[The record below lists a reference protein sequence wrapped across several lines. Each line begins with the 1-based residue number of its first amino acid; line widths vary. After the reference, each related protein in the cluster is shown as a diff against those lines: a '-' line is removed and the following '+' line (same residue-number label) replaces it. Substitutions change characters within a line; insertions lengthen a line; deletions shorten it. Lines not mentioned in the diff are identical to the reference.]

1 MDRINF
7 IERLKDSLYATDYKA
22 IKHSEGLI
30 TDVDYLETKLE
41 RQAIRD
47 QINQIEQM
55 TDEQFYETYPE
66 EKDEEFVEQENEE
79 ELIWPMLNN

>member
-55 TDEQFYETYPE
+55 TDEQFYENYPE
-66 EKDEEFVEQENEE
+66 ELEPVTENFESIEDYPDIDE
-79 ELIWPMLNN
+79 